1 MGAFVA
7 KVIDLSQALRPHK
20 RKIYRYPK
28 GHKRLVGAYIG
39 CRLLAAYMLLAC
51 LKSKHKAPASL
62 RICGLADD
70 SSRQLSHILGLA
82 GHKANIR
89 TSVAKRNSERLS
101 VAYRK
106 VRAPL
111 GRALDHGKRA
121 RIAVLDEQGSSLVN
135 GFGEAAMV
143 LHYSETVHARNQ
155 HSSD

>member
-1 MGAFVA
+1 
-7 KVIDLSQALRPHK
+7 
-20 RKIYRYPK
+20 
-28 GHKRLVGAYIG
+28 
-39 CRLLAAYMLLAC
+39 MLLAR
-51 LKSKHKAPASL
+51 LQGENVAPASP
-62 RICGLADD
+62 G
-70 SSRQLSHILGLA
+70 ILGLA
-82 GHKANIR
+82 DYPSRQLAQVLGPAGHEAYIW

-111 GRALDHGKRA
+111 GRALDHGKRT

-155 HSSD
+155 HSSY